1 MGFDP
6 TWEEIFRSRSWG
18 RYPSEDA
25 VRLVARQF
33 FGVSNRREISCLDL
47 GCGGG
52 AHTWFLAREGFSVTA
67 VDGSEAAVRQTQAL
81 LDGEQCTADVRVCG
95 FLDLPFDDA
104 TFDCLLD
111 WGAVQHNPWVD
122 IVDIHSKIFRMLK
135 PGGWLFASMLNVD
148 SSHPTA
154 RKDERGRDMEG
165 FRAGTIDQD
174 VFVHLTSGEELTKLT
189 APYSHVSID
198 TIEKT
203 HDGGRSRIAQFLVAA
218 RK

>member
-6 TWEEIFRSRSWG
+6 TWEEIFRSRTWG

-33 FGVSNRREISCLDL
+33 FRIPNRREVSCLDL

-67 VDGSEAAVRQTQAL
+67 VDGSEAAVQQTQAL
-81 LDGEQCTADVRVCG
+81 LEREQCVADVRVCS
-95 FLDLPFDDA
+95 FLDLPFHDA

-148 SSHPTA
+148 SSHPTV
-154 RKDERGRDMEG
+154 KNDERGRDLEG
-165 FRAGTIDQD
+165 FRAGTIEQD
-174 VFVHLTSGEELTKLT
+174 VFVHLASREEITQLT
-189 APYSHVSID
+189 APYSQVSID
-198 TIEKT
+198 TIDKT